1 MPTLIGLKPRG
12 FFIPYRY
19 AGDLPPRDRENA
31 YPEVEHLLTRHR
43 ANFEDVLR
51 EVDRHAS
58 ALRAFH
64 GQPAGTPRWD
74 QDWFP
79 RLDGAAAYALVR
91 SRKPR
96 RIVEIGSGHSTR
108 FLARAAQ
115 DEGLDCAITAV
126 DPAPRAT
133 LAALAGVTHVPL
145 TLQELL
151 TSGGT
156 EPGNGEGSLSCL
168 EELAPGDIL
177 FVDSSH
183 ILMPGSDVDLIVN
196 SVLPRLPAGIL
207 VHVHDVFLPD
217 DYPSSWT
224 WRGYNEQ
231 SVVASLL
238 TTGAYNVLFASRYV
252 STRMSE
258 AVGETALAA
267 LPLLPGAFESSL
279 WLVKLAGPQ

>member
-19 AGDLPPRDRENA
+19 AGDLPPRDPRNA
-31 YPEVEHLLTRHR
+31 YPQMEPLLTPHE
-43 ANFEDVLR
+43 ADFEGVLH
-51 EVDRHAS
+51 EVDRYANI
-58 ALRAFH
+58 LQGFR

-79 RLDGAAAYALVR
+79 RLDGAAAYAIVR

-115 DEGLDCAITAV
+115 DEALDCTITAV
-126 DPAPRAT
+126 DPTPRAT

-151 TSGGT
+151 LSRGT
-156 EPGNGEGSLSCL
+156 EPGDGEGRRSCL
-168 EELAPGDIL
+168 EALAPGDIL

-217 DYPSSWT
+217 DYPPSWT

-238 TTGAYNVLFASRYV
+238 TTGAYDVLFASRYV
-252 STRMSE
+252 STRMSK
-258 AVGETALAA
+258 AVGETVLAA

-279 WLVKLAGPQ
+279 WLMKRAGPQ